1 MQIFISQLLTFTL
14 IFGQGCQTK
23 QDINTDSENLTVT
36 ETTTEEIQ
44 EKAGHD
50 TYPISEYTENNKL
63 EAYSTAIFAG
73 GCFWCTEAA
82 FERIEG
88 VVDVLSGYSGGHKD
102 YPTYRGVGAGN
113 TGHTEAIYIYYD
125 KDVVSYETLL
135 DVLFVAHDPTTLN
148 RQGPDVGEEY
158 RSAIYFETESE
169 QEIIDLKI
177 RALNSSGTFKDK
189 IVTEVAEY
197 EEFWVAEEY
206 HQNFY
211 ELNPNQGY
219 VRQVSRPKV
228 EKVIKTFPHL
238 LKKKYKTKS

>member
-1 MQIFISQLLTFTL
+1 MQILISQLLAL
-14 IFGQGCQTK
+14 SLLFGQSCQTNK
-23 QDINTDSENLTVT
+23 GLNNTSIENKT
-36 ETTTEEIQ
+36 ETTTTLKEVQ
-44 EKAGHD
+44 SDKKD
-50 TYPISEYTENNKL
+50 TYPIVEYTQENDL
-63 EAYSTAIFAG
+63 GEYATAIFAG

-88 VVDVLSGYSGGHKD
+88 VVDVLSGYSGGHKA
-102 YPTYRGVGAGN
+102 YPTYKGVGAGS

-125 KDVVSYETLL
+125 KSVVSYETLL

-158 RSAIYFETESE
+158 RSAIYFQTESE
-169 QEIIDLKI
+169 QEIVDLKI
-177 RALNSSGTFKDK
+177 KALNASGTFKDK

-197 EEFWVAEEY
+197 EEFWVAEAY

-228 EKVIKTFPHL
+228 IKVVKTFPDL
-238 LKKKYKTKS
+238 IKKKYRSKS